1 MTKNKMLLATLLII
15 TGMFSCTQ
23 KKYTKLKSGLE
34 YLIVKDEKGDKK
46 TDIGSIISLHI
57 LTKIGDSVLFDSRKN
72 NNNEPIPAQIA
83 KPQYNGDLMEGLTLL
98 TAGDSALFRVCADS
112 IFRNG
117 QKPPFVKPGDT
128 VHFYVKM
135 VSVKSLEEYQ
145 KEEQET
151 ATKQI
156 SADEEIIKKYLV
168 DNNITAIKTGSG
180 LYYVITQAGSGEN
193 AKPGQEVTMNYT
205 GKLLDG
211 TSFDSNQDPKF
222 GHTEPFKFQL
232 GSGQVIKGWDE
243 GIALLNKGAKAK
255 LIIPSPLGYGTRA
268 MPGNPNNEKGIPAN
282 SILVFDVEML
292 GAKDMATK

>member
-1 MTKNKMLLATLLII
+1 MTKNKMLLASLLII

-72 NNNEPIPAQIA
+72 NNNEPVPAQIA

-98 TAGDSALFRVCADS
+98 TAGDSAVFRVCADS
-112 IFRNG
+112 IFRND
-117 QKPPFVKPGDT
+117 QKPPFVKSGDT

-168 DNNITAIKTGSG
+168 DNNITAVKTGSG
-180 LYYVITQAGSGEN
+180 LYYAITQAGSGEN

-211 TSFDSNQDPKF
+211 TAFDSNQDPKF
-222 GHTEPFKFQL
+222 GHTDPFTFQL

-292 GAKDMATK
+292 GAKDAATK